1 MTHNRMFHLLCGI
14 LAVLCPAL
22 ILASCSSASASSGST
37 KKSSTS
43 QAEKKE
49 TVRPNTP
56 KVHMPEA
63 SGTAVLGAEPL
74 VIDVSHTD
82 QGYIMAQYT
91 GDAAKAN
98 IQIDGPDG
106 INYKYFITSGPY
118 VTMPLTSGDGS
129 YTISTYEN
137 ITGDKYAALY
147 SETIDVKLESDF
159 IPYLYPNQYVDFTPE
174 SKAVKT
180 AQEQVKTATSDLD
193 AVADI
198 YYYVTETIS
207 YDEEKAKTVPTV
219 YLPDLDETLS
229 SCEGICFDY
238 ASLMT
243 AMLRSQDIPTKLEIG
258 YSGKVYHAWISVYIK
273 DVGWIDNIIEF
284 DGKSWKRMDPT
295 FASSNKNSKKILKYI
310 GDGNNYTVRY
320 TR

>member
-1 MTHNRMFHLLCGI
+1 
-14 LAVLCPAL
+14 
-22 ILASCSSASASSGST
+22 
-37 KKSSTS
+37 
-43 QAEKKE
+43 
-49 TVRPNTP
+49 
-56 KVHMPEA
+56 MPEA

-74 VIDVSHTD
+74 IVDVSHTD

-91 GDAAKAN
+91 GDADKAN

-137 ITGDKYAALY
+137 ITGDKYATLY

-207 YDEEKAKTVPTV
+207 YDEEKAKTVPTG
-219 YLPDLDETLS
+219 YLPDLDETLT
-229 SCEGICFDY
+229 SCKGICFDY
-238 ASLMT
+238 ASLMA
-243 AMLRSQDIPTKLEIG
+243 AMLRSQDIPAKLEIG

-310 GDGNNYTVRY
+310 GDGSNYTVRY

>member
-1 MTHNRMFHLLCGI
+1 
-14 LAVLCPAL
+14 
-22 ILASCSSASASSGST
+22 
-37 KKSSTS
+37 
-43 QAEKKE
+43 
-49 TVRPNTP
+49 
-56 KVHMPEA
+56 
-63 SGTAVLGAEPL
+63 
-74 VIDVSHTD
+74 
-82 QGYIMAQYT
+82 MAQYT

-207 YDEEKAKTVPTV
+207 YDEEKAKTVPTG